1 MNFND
6 MKISARLILGFAV
19 MGVLIVILGAVAIW
33 KSSVI
38 QTDFKIVTGERIP
51 RVAMLND
58 IKGHLAHLC
67 HFPGIFRPHPLGN
80 PHGYW
85 GSPQKR
91 FVVP

>member
-38 QTDFKIVTGERIP
+38 QTDFKKIGR
-51 RVAMLND
+51 
-58 IKGHLAHLC
+58 AH
-67 HFPGIFRPHPLGN
+67 
-80 PHGYW
+80 
-85 GSPQKR
+85 
-91 FVVP
+91 V